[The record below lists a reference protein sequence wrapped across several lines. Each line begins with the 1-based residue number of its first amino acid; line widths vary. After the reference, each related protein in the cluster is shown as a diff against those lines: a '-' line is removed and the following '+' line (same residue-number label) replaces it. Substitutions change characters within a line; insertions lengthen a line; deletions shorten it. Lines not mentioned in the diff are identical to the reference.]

1 MKAAPGKIGFNK
13 AWVKKVGKEKFL
25 KHFKDVYPDH
35 DLSAEYDKIVPP
47 KEEKKEPKPG
57 K

>member
-1 MKAAPGKIGFNK
+1 MQRAPGKIGFNK
-13 AWVKKVGKEKFL
+13 DWAKKVGKEKFL

-47 KEEKKEPKPG
+47 EEKKEAK
-57 K
+57 KADK